1 MSDGRRSPDP
11 ALQQQAFNRL
21 AKRIDESMGAISDRI
36 EAGFDRVN
44 DRIDRI
50 DRDMATNDLDRQAA
64 QREMNE
70 LRRDLGELRDAFGLA
85 ESARVEKAAEG
96 AARGAA
102 KGAGQAHATIWKS
115 KAGAAVAVA
124 LGFTAIV
131 TALDKLPSAVRKV
144 ESFWL
149 YMRGP
154 DEIRSVPEKDKTDGR

>member
-1 MSDGRRSPDP
+1 
-11 ALQQQAFNRL
+11 
-21 AKRIDESMGAISDRI
+21 MGAISDRI

-102 KGAGQAHATIWKS
+102 KGAGHASIWKS
-115 KAGAAVAVA
+115 KAGAAVAIA

-154 DEIRSVPEKDKTDGR
+154 DEVRPEPEKDKTDGR